1 MDKVASAHVA
11 GLFGSVDHS
20 VDFSADHAVTI
31 IAGPNGCGKT
41 HLLRLIYAI
50 TAYDLNS
57 LARTP
62 FSSLELTLRSK
73 KRIKVKRT
81 VTEEGVVTF
90 EFSGKDIRGRP
101 YSPYKFDYSEVAD
114 ERELPPWIT
123 QTMDGTWFDARAER
137 VVTTDFIRRRYS
149 VAIDASEARI
159 PQQFSWL
166 KSFFSGSSAIFIDTQ
181 RLDAGP
187 LRKSPQDSSMRRT
200 GDAAPVASRIS
211 QYMEQIRA
219 QITEARRASL
229 AASQDAD
236 QSFAERV
243 LEKARTTIK
252 EKDLKERY
260 QKIADQQA
268 ELYENGLSAQLM
280 AVAFPDSRTNP
291 TERRILNVFLDDWEK
306 RLSPLLPINGK
317 LKALRKIVEEKFV
330 GKEIKLDARGSVR
343 FYSKETK
350 TPLRVGSLSS
360 GEQHLLAVF
369 TLLLFSADSGSLVLI
384 DEPEISMHAA
394 WKHDFLSDISE
405 VADINDLQIV
415 LATHSSSIINGR
427 WELVREIG
435 VAE

>member
-1 MDKVASAHVA
+1 MDKVASAHVT
-11 GLFGSVDHS
+11 GLFGSVNHT
-20 VDFSADHAVTI
+20 VNFSAEHAVTI

-50 TAYDLNS
+50 TAHDLNT

-62 FSSLELTLRSK
+62 FSTLELTLRSK
-73 KRIKVKRT
+73 KHIKLKRT
-81 VTEEGVVTF
+81 ITAEGEVTF
-90 EFSGKDIRGRP
+90 EFSGKDPRSRP
-101 YSPYKFDYSEVAD
+101 YIPYKFKYSEVGD

-123 QTMDGTWFDARAER
+123 QTMDGTWYDANAER
-137 VVTTDFIRRRYS
+137 VVTAEYIRRRYGIP
-149 VAIDASEARI
+149 VDAHDTRV

-166 KSFFSGSSAIFIDTQ
+166 KNFFSGSSAIFIDTQ

-187 LRKSPQDSSMRRT
+187 QRKSPQDPSVRRT
-200 GDAAPVASRIS
+200 GDAPVASRIS
-211 QYMEQIRA
+211 QYMNQIRA

-229 AASQDAD
+229 AASQEAD

-252 EKDLKERY
+252 ERDLKDRY
-260 QKIADQQA
+260 QKVADQQA
-268 ELYENGLSAQLM
+268 ELHENGLSAQLM

-291 TERRILNVFLDDWEK
+291 TERRILNVFLDDWER
-306 RLSPLLPINGK
+306 RLSPLLPVNGK

-330 GKEIKLDARGSVR
+330 GKEMQLDARGSVL
-343 FYSKETK
+343 FYSKKTK
-350 TPLRVGSLSS
+350 TPLRVSSLSS

-394 WKHDFLSDISE
+394 WKHDFLSDISA
-405 VADINDLQIV
+405 VADINNLQIV

-427 WELVREIG
+427 WELVQEIG

>member
-1 MDKVASAHVA
+1 M
-11 GLFGSVDHS
+11 FGSVNHS

-62 FSSLELTLRSK
+62 FSTLELTLRSK

-81 VTEEGVVTF
+81 TTEEGVVTF
-90 EFSGKDIRGRP
+90 EFSGKDLRGRP
-101 YSPYKFDYSEVAD
+101 YNPYKFNYSEVAD

-123 QTMDGTWFDARAER
+123 QTTDGTWFDARVER
-137 VVTTDFIRRRYS
+137 VVTTDFIRRRYG
-149 VAIDASEARI
+149 VAIDAPDVRI

-166 KSFFSGSSAIFIDTQ
+166 KNFFSGSSAIFIDTQ

-187 LRKSPQDSSMRRT
+187 LRKSPQDFSMRRT

-268 ELYENGLSAQLM
+268 ELHENGLSAQLM

-317 LKALRKIVEEKFV
+317 LKALRKIVEDKFV
-330 GKEIKLDARGSVR
+330 GKEIKLDARGGIR
-343 FYSKETK
+343 FYSKKTK

-405 VADINDLQIV
+405 VADINDLQIA

-427 WELVREIG
+427 WELVQEIG